1 MFNTPEEYLFILNPF
16 ATYLTNRRCRNVKNL
31 YISLVNLV
39 ISYDI
44 QGYVSANKE
53 YLGYKTYI
61 CSTTTTI
68 LTSNSIIG
76 NPLHVEY

>member
-44 QGYVSANKE
+44 QGYVSANKD
-53 YLGYKTYI
+53 YLR
-61 CSTTTTI
+61 
-68 LTSNSIIG
+68 
-76 NPLHVEY
+76 